1 MSSIVAEYRRIQDRI
16 AAAADRAGRD
26 PRTVSLVA
34 VSKFHPAEA
43 IAELARAGHQDF
55 GENYV
60 QEAREKQE
68 ALQKY
73 DIRWHFIG
81 APQTNKAKHIV
92 GRFHLLHSLESS
104 KLAAELDKRCSR
116 EDVRQPLLI
125 QVNLGGEAQKAGVAP
140 EDLREL
146 ARDVLARPRLDLQ
159 GLMCM
164 PPLSGD
170 AESNRALFARLRE
183 MARELEQELGV
194 ELPHLSMGMSHDFEV
209 AVEEGA
215 TLIRIGTSIFGERP
229 SKQG

>member
-16 AAAADRAGRD
+16 AAAAERAGRD
-26 PRTVSLVA
+26 PSDVSLVA
-34 VSKFHPAEA
+34 VSKFHPVEA
-43 IAELARAGHQDF
+43 IAELARGGHLDF

-68 ALQKY
+68 ALAGLG
-73 DIRWHFIG
+73 IRWHFIG
-81 APQTNKAKHIV
+81 APQTNKAKYIV
-92 GRFHLLHSLESS
+92 GRFHLVHSLESF

-116 EDVRQPLLI
+116 GGVRQPVLI
-125 QVNLGGEAQKAGVAP
+125 QVNLAGETQKAGVAQGG
-140 EDLREL
+140 LTEL
-146 ARDVLARPRLDLQ
+146 ARDILARPGLELQ

-170 AESNRALFARLRE
+170 AESNRPLFARLRE
-183 MARELEQELGV
+183 MAGELEDELQTS
-194 ELPHLSMGMSHDFEV
+194 LPHLSMGMSHDFEV

-229 SKQG
+229 PKQG

>member
-16 AAAADRAGRD
+16 AAAAERAGRN
-26 PRTVSLVA
+26 PRNVTLVA

-43 IAELARAGHQDF
+43 IAELARAGHADF

-68 ALQKY
+68 ALAELG
-73 DIRWHFIG
+73 IRWHFIG
-81 APQTNKAKHIV
+81 APQTNKAKYIA
-92 GRFHLLHSLESS
+92 GRFHLLHSLESA
-104 KLAAELDKRCSR
+104 KLAEELDKRCSR

-125 QVNLGGEAQKAGVAP
+125 QVNLGGEAQKAGVGP
-140 EDLREL
+140 ESLREL
-146 ARDVLARPRLDLQ
+146 ARDVLARQRLDLQ

-183 MARELEQELGV
+183 MARELEQKLGV
-194 ELPHLSMGMSHDFEV
+194 ELPHLSMGMSHDFET

-215 TLIRIGTSIFGERP
+215 THIRIGTSIFGERP
-229 SKQG
+229 TKQG

>member
-1 MSSIVAEYRRIQDRI
+1 MSSILAEYRRIQDRI
-16 AAAADRAGRD
+16 AAAAKRAERD
-26 PRTVSLVA
+26 PGTVSLVA

-43 IAELARAGHQDF
+43 IAELARAGHVDF

-60 QEAREKQE
+60 QEARDKQE
-68 ALQKY
+68 ALREY

-81 APQTNKAKHIV
+81 APQTNKAKYIV
-92 GRFHLLHSLESS
+92 GRFHLLHSLEST

-116 EDVRQPLLI
+116 DDVRQPLLI

-140 EDLREL
+140 EGLREL
-146 ARDVLARPRLDLQ
+146 ARDVLARSRLDLQ

-170 AESNRALFARLRE
+170 AETNRALFARLRE
-183 MARELEQELGV
+183 MARELEQELGAP
-194 ELPHLSMGMSHDFEV
+194 LPHLSMGMSHDFET

-229 SKQG
+229 PKQG